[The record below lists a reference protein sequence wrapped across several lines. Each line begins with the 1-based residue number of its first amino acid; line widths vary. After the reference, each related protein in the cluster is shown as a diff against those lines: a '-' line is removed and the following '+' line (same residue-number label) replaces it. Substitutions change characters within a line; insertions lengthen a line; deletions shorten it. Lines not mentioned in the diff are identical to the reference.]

1 MMQKSKAQ
9 FVNVERVIDSG
20 EIYELLVNIDHVMWV
35 NKSTSSIRLSDDF
48 AIDVTEKSLKEVQ
61 EYLSRIDVDNV
72 HVEPSMIQLI

>member
-1 MMQKSKAQ
+1 MQKSKAQ

-48 AIDVTEKSLKEVQ
+48 AIDVTEKSIKDLQ
-61 EYLSRIDVDNV
+61 ECLSQIDINNV
-72 HVEPSMIQLI
+72 HVEPLMIQLR

>member
-1 MMQKSKAQ
+1 MQKSKAQ

-48 AIDVTEKSLKEVQ
+48 AIDVTEKSIKDLQ
-61 EYLSRIDVDNV
+61 ECLSQIDINNV

>member
-35 NKSTSSIRLSDDF
+35 NKPTSSIRLSDDF
-48 AIDVTEKSLKEVQ
+48 AIDVTEKSIKDLQ
-61 EYLSRIDVDNV
+61 ECLPQIDINNV
-72 HVEPSMIQLI
+72 HVEPSMIQLR

>member
-1 MMQKSKAQ
+1 MQKSKAQ

-48 AIDVTEKSLKEVQ
+48 AIDVTEKSIKDLQ
-61 EYLSRIDVDNV
+61 ECLSQIDINNV
-72 HVEPSMIQLI
+72 HVEPSMIQLR